1 MSNQLLLRRRTICK
15 STLPPIY
22 KLYNHVCEGN
32 AATCINTG
40 IKLFSNEFMEQ
51 HPKIQIIISYTPSQV
66 ASNNGNHAHILRC
79 NRSQTPYNGFWLRYT
94 TTSPYPNCY
103 CVRCRLTNTEE
114 ENVINVS
121 TSDDKLLPVVNLI
134 IELEFNSGTIVY
146 TIKNRNSGLADYTG
160 NTTIDTRY
168 DVSNIP
174 FVIGGSLVNGVD
186 TSGGWNEMWKG
197 TIQKLIIRDLP

>member
-1 MSNQLLLRRRTICK
+1 MSNQLLLRRREMLESI
-15 STLPPIY
+15 SPPIY

-40 IKLFSNEFMEQ
+40 IKLFSSDFMEQ

-66 ASNNGNHAHILRC
+66 ASDNGNNAHVIRC
-79 NRSQTPYNGFWLRYT
+79 NRTQSPYNGFWLRYR

-103 CVRCRLTNTEE
+103 CIRCRLGTEAENITN
-114 ENVINVS
+114 IS

-134 IELEFNSGTIVY
+134 IELEFNSGIVVY
-146 TIKNRNSGLADYTG
+146 SVKNRNSGLADFRG
-160 NTTIDTRY
+160 STTIDYRY

-186 TSGGWNEMWKG
+186 TSGGWTEMWKG
-197 TIQKLIIRDLP
+197 TIQKLIIKDLP